1 MILYLTSQQHT
12 NLLDFLTEQTDALP
26 IKKMTGNFMLK
37 QFVIYDM
44 RNFSH
49 CTELVLDRDAF
60 GDDDIHFAEAIEEFL
75 TMYNARITVICE
87 GLQESAPLCHDLLE
101 AGVGNIVTAEEIG
114 AIQNEIRQSLS
125 GQGMTRCKPK
135 ERTKPQEK
143 EKLYQFATE
152 GVRITMVSSQ
162 SRIGT
167 TTMALGLTA
176 WLGSVGA
183 SVAYVEH
190 NSSGMIPYQIVNT
203 YLHAFHNTKKKNYLK
218 WFAWGAYGLFQYQ
231 VMVST
236 AGMPLLIL
244 IINIVLVFS
253 IYKFSYHVNTKTALF
268 LSGIL
273 YSVWMLVEVVTNN
286 LLLLTDIKDNLY
298 FFVVGSTVSKVAMY
312 IAVHMVKSYRKSNLY
327 TDMPF
332 HYWLRLFLIPL
343 ATFYIIHNTYL
354 ITSSGADHLFF
365 TVTTILMLMINYIT
379 FDIYDRLGN
388 HAEMEK
394 RNLAYEQQIVLCNRQ
409 AMEREEA
416 YQNTRRIR
424 HDLNS
429 YLVDLKAAIQ
439 YGKLDEASS
448 KIDDILDSNKIY
460 KNEIS
465 RTGNL
470 VIDSLINYKFSL
482 AQKEG
487 IDMKCYVFVPDRLP
501 FDGADLCIILGNLLD
516 NAMEAVGCFPTGH
529 RYMSVS
535 VTLVKGSLSIMVEN
549 PYQGEV
555 MEDSASHIV
564 TSKQDKKNHGIG
576 LDSVQRTVKKYNG
589 ELLLDYENGLFK
601 ATVLLYPPEKLHG
614 DS

>member
-1 MILYLTSQQHT
+1 MI
-12 NLLDFLTEQTDALP
+12 
-26 IKKMTGNFMLK
+26 
-37 QFVIYDM
+37 
-44 RNFSH
+44 
-49 CTELVLDRDAF
+49 
-60 GDDDIHFAEAIEEFL
+60 
-75 TMYNARITVICE
+75 
-87 GLQESAPLCHDLLE
+87 
-101 AGVGNIVTAEEIG
+101 
-114 AIQNEIRQSLS
+114 
-125 GQGMTRCKPK
+125 
-135 ERTKPQEK
+135 
-143 EKLYQFATE
+143 
-152 GVRITMVSSQ
+152 
-162 SRIGT
+162 
-167 TTMALGLTA
+167 
-176 WLGSVGA
+176 
-183 SVAYVEH
+183 
-190 NSSGMIPYQIVNT
+190 
-203 YLHAFHNTKKKNYLK
+203 FH
-218 WFAWGAYGLFQYQ
+218 
-231 VMVST
+231 
-236 AGMPLLIL
+236 
-244 IINIVLVFS
+244 
-253 IYKFSYHVNTKTALF
+253 
-268 LSGIL
+268 
-273 YSVWMLVEVVTNN
+273 
-286 LLLLTDIKDNLY
+286 
-298 FFVVGSTVSKVAMY
+298 
-312 IAVHMVKSYRKSNLY
+312 
-327 TDMPF
+327 
-332 HYWLRLFLIPL
+332 FLIPL

-365 TVTTILMLMINYIT
+365 TVTTILMLIINYIT

-448 KIDDILDSNKIY
+448 KIDDILDNNKIY

-487 IDMKCYVFVPDRLP
+487 IDMKCYVFVPERLP

>member
-1 MILYLTSQQHT
+1 MDEYRVLNVLMIL
-12 NLLDFLTEQTDALP
+12 
-26 IKKMTGNFMLK
+26 
-37 QFVIYDM
+37 
-44 RNFSH
+44 FS
-49 CTELVLDRDAF
+49 
-60 GDDDIHFAEAIEEFL
+60 
-75 TMYNARITVICE
+75 
-87 GLQESAPLCHDLLE
+87 S
-101 AGVGNIVTAEEIG
+101 
-114 AIQNEIRQSLS
+114 
-125 GQGMTRCKPK
+125 
-135 ERTKPQEK
+135 
-143 EKLYQFATE
+143 
-152 GVRITMVSSQ
+152 
-162 SRIGT
+162 
-167 TTMALGLTA
+167 
-176 WLGSVGA
+176 
-183 SVAYVEH
+183 
-190 NSSGMIPYQIVNT
+190 QIVNT
-203 YLHAFHNTKKKNYLK
+203 YLHAFHNTKKNYLK

-253 IYKFSYHVNTKTALF
+253 IYKFSYYVDTKTALF

-298 FFVVGSTVSKVAMY
+298 FFVVGSTVSKVVMY

-365 TVTTILMLMINYIT
+365 TVTTILMLIINYIT

-439 YGKLDEASS
+439 YGKLDESS
-448 KIDDILDSNKIY
+448 
-460 KNEIS
+460 
-465 RTGNL
+465 
-470 VIDSLINYKFSL
+470 
-482 AQKEG
+482 
-487 IDMKCYVFVPDRLP
+487 M
-501 FDGADLCIILGNLLD
+501 
-516 NAMEAVGCFPTGH
+516 
-529 RYMSVS
+529 
-535 VTLVKGSLSIMVEN
+535 
-549 PYQGEV
+549 
-555 MEDSASHIV
+555 
-564 TSKQDKKNHGIG
+564 TS
-576 LDSVQRTVKKYNG
+576 
-589 ELLLDYENGLFK
+589 
-601 ATVLLYPPEKLHG
+601 P
-614 DS
+614 

>member
-1 MILYLTSQQHT
+1 MDEYRVLNVLMIL
-12 NLLDFLTEQTDALP
+12 
-26 IKKMTGNFMLK
+26 
-37 QFVIYDM
+37 
-44 RNFSH
+44 FS
-49 CTELVLDRDAF
+49 
-60 GDDDIHFAEAIEEFL
+60 
-75 TMYNARITVICE
+75 
-87 GLQESAPLCHDLLE
+87 S
-101 AGVGNIVTAEEIG
+101 
-114 AIQNEIRQSLS
+114 
-125 GQGMTRCKPK
+125 
-135 ERTKPQEK
+135 
-143 EKLYQFATE
+143 
-152 GVRITMVSSQ
+152 
-162 SRIGT
+162 
-167 TTMALGLTA
+167 
-176 WLGSVGA
+176 
-183 SVAYVEH
+183 
-190 NSSGMIPYQIVNT
+190 QIVNT

-253 IYKFSYHVNTKTALF
+253 IYKFSYYVDTKTALF

-286 LLLLTDIKDNLY
+286 LLLLTAIKDNLY

-589 ELLLDYENGLFK
+589 ELLLDYKNGLFK
-601 ATVLLYPPEKLHG
+601 AMVLLYPPEKLHG

>member
-1 MILYLTSQQHT
+1 MDEYRVLNVLMIL
-12 NLLDFLTEQTDALP
+12 
-26 IKKMTGNFMLK
+26 
-37 QFVIYDM
+37 
-44 RNFSH
+44 FS
-49 CTELVLDRDAF
+49 
-60 GDDDIHFAEAIEEFL
+60 
-75 TMYNARITVICE
+75 
-87 GLQESAPLCHDLLE
+87 S
-101 AGVGNIVTAEEIG
+101 
-114 AIQNEIRQSLS
+114 
-125 GQGMTRCKPK
+125 
-135 ERTKPQEK
+135 
-143 EKLYQFATE
+143 
-152 GVRITMVSSQ
+152 
-162 SRIGT
+162 
-167 TTMALGLTA
+167 
-176 WLGSVGA
+176 
-183 SVAYVEH
+183 
-190 NSSGMIPYQIVNT
+190 QIVNT

-298 FFVVGSTVSKVAMY
+298 FFVVGSTISKVAMY

-388 HAEMEK
+388 HVEMEK